1 MNSKII
7 NLSLAFLIASGAF
20 AQKYEANRQKSPVTI
35 DGKPTEWST
44 PLRFSDSK
52 SGLQYN
58 VTNDDENLYICVRA
72 ANEST
77 QQQILF
83 SGLKIFID
91 ENGKKKYGTSIQFP
105 MPPSHD
111 GMNPRDD
118 IQKREMPSGQRPA
131 GKQEFQKDNR
141 KNFMNPNPRITL
153 AGFKAEFNGTYA
165 LNDSHAVKAAM
176 DWDNNNILTIEY
188 IIPLNSFCTRDIK
201 TMEKA
206 PVFAMK
212 ITADAPKLQGSGNS
226 QYGGRP
232 EGGPPGGGGRRPEG
246 GFPGGGE
253 GSMGG
258 PPGGMDEGGMPP
270 QGISESSQQDISIK
284 FKIILNRNK

>member
-44 PLRFSDSK
+44 PLRFSDTK

-72 ANEST
+72 ANESI
-77 QQQILF
+77 QQQILM
-83 SGLKIFID
+83 SGLKIFMD

-111 GMNPRDD
+111 GMKPRDD
-118 IQKREMPSGQRPA
+118 MQKREMPSGQRPA

-141 KNFMNPNPRITL
+141 KNFMNPNPKITL
-153 AGFKAEFNGTYA
+153 AGFKAEYNGTYA

-176 DWDNNNILTIEY
+176 DWDESNILTIECS
-188 IIPLNSFCTRDIK
+188 IPLNSFCTRDIN
-201 TMEKA
+201 TMEKT

-212 ITADAPKLQGSGNS
+212 IVADAVEQQGTVRSQGNGGPRGGPPGGG
-226 QYGGRP
+226 GGRP
-232 EGGPPGGGGRRPEG
+232 EGGPPGGGEG
-246 GFPGGGE
+246 GI
-253 GSMGG
+253 GG
-258 PPGGMDEGGMPP
+258 PPGGMHDDGMPP
-270 QGISESSQQDISIK
+270 QDLSGNTQQDISIK
-284 FKIILNRNK
+284 YKIILNRNK